1 MVCLI
6 TGAEQFDTRI
16 RVAQKKKATEWL
28 KLFSGSISQNY
39 DSWMLGC
46 LDAWMLGCLDAWMLG
61 CLDAWMLGCLDAW
74 MLTLKVE
81 NEVFYAGFI
90 VRPGGYSKFKVV
102 DAAVLMSMALES
114 KGVA

>member
-39 DSWMLGC
+39 DS
-46 LDAWMLGCLDAWMLG
+46 WMLG

>member
-1 MVCLI
+1 
-6 TGAEQFDTRI
+6 
-16 RVAQKKKATEWL
+16 
-28 KLFSGSISQNY
+28 
-39 DSWMLGC
+39 
-46 LDAWMLGCLDAWMLG
+46 
-61 CLDAWMLGCLDAW
+61 